1 MLYNWKCTCLRLFHC
16 VYIIHVVIFN
26 KVVPHVVG
34 ESRALNR
41 VQWKLVSITYKECHI
56 AIHVLFVSKY
66 KKGDDKLPPSERAE
80 NPKRDTNIHRSR
92 LNVSVF

>member
-1 MLYNWKCTCLRLFHC
+1 M
-16 VYIIHVVIFN
+16 
-26 KVVPHVVG
+26 KVG
-34 ESRALNR
+34 INNIQGMS
-41 VQWKLVSITYKECHI
+41 YKECHI